1 MLTKSD
7 LLDIKKIVDVVVQKQ
22 TRKIVQEETTRIVQL
37 ETRKIVQEETRKIV
51 HEETRKIVQE
61 ELAPVKKDIKGIK
74 SELKK
79 VRKTVDVM
87 GRLLDGEQ
95 MKQRKRIIRIEEHLG
110 FAQI

>member
-7 LLDIKKIVDVVVQKQ
+7 LSDIQKIVDVVVQKQ
-22 TRKIVQEETTRIVQL
+22 TRQ
-37 ETRKIVQEETRKIV
+37 IVQEETRQ
-51 HEETRKIVQE
+51 IVQE

-87 GRLLDGEQ
+87 GRILDGEQ
-95 MKQRKRIIRIEEHLG
+95 MRQRKRIVRIEEHLG

>member
-7 LLDIKKIVDVVVQKQ
+7 LLDIQKIVDGSVQKQ
-22 TRKIVQEETTRIVQL
+22 TRKIVQEETRQIV
-37 ETRKIVQEETRKIV
+37 K
-51 HEETRKIVQE
+51 E

-87 GRLLDGEQ
+87 GRLLDREQ
-95 MKQRKRIIRIEEHLG
+95 MIQRKRIVRIEEHLG

>member
-7 LLDIKKIVDVVVQKQ
+7 LLGIQKIVDGSVQKQ
-22 TRKIVQEETTRIVQL
+22 TRKIVQEE
-37 ETRKIVQEETRKIV
+37 
-51 HEETRKIVQE
+51 
-61 ELAPVKKDIKGIK
+61 LAPIKTNVQALQTDMHGVKKDIKGIK

-95 MKQRKRIIRIEEHLG
+95 MRQRKRIVRIEEHLG